1 MTAPLTDDDWD
12 TLNTELK
19 ALCLLR
25 LLRRPSV
32 RRWAA
37 HEFGF
42 PLSGPLTQRQLA
54 AWCDVDES
62 TISRWERDAIIKMRG
77 AARRGGLTEE
87 ILQHNH

>member
-1 MTAPLTDDDWD
+1 MTDPLTDDDWE
-12 TLNTELK
+12 TLPADLK

-37 HEFGF
+37 REFGF

-54 AWCDVDES
+54 AWCGVDES

-77 AARRGGLTEE
+77 AARRSGLTVEL
-87 ILQHNH
+87 LQYKH